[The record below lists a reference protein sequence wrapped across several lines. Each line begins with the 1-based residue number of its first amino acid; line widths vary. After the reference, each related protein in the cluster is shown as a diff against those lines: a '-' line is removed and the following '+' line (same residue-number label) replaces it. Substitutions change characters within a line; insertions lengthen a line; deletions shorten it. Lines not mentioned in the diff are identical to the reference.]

1 VIARFRDELGYR
13 YIGDWSDR
21 DNSNIETAVLAQRYQ
36 ALEVAGFLECHPSN
50 VSRALQNRGSKL

>member
-21 DNSNIETAVLAQRYQ
+21 DNSNTEAAVLEQGY
-36 ALEVAGFLECHPSN
+36 
-50 VSRALQNRGSKL
+50 